1 MAALLAQQGLHP
13 IVLDNNS
20 TTERPNEVEGS
31 IHIVGDI
38 ADSALVA
45 ALISQYNIKTAMHFA
60 AYIRVAESV
69 ENPAKY
75 FANNV
80 DGTLALLD
88 ALGAGGVSDFIFSSS
103 AAVYGNPHYTP
114 IDEQH
119 PLAPIN
125 PYGESKYRVEQAL
138 PEYEA
143 RYGMRCGSL
152 RYFNAAGADQRARI
166 GPLHRP
172 RSHLIPIAMDV
183 LSGRRPQLIVHGSDY
198 PTPDGTCVR
207 DYIHVEDLSD
217 AHWLLLG
224 YMQKDGTERVFNLG
238 TGQGYSVA
246 EVLSA
251 IERVTGRPVP
261 HVYGARREGD
271 PAVLVASSQKAQAL
285 LRWNP
290 TRSMLERIIEDAWRW
305 EKAAF

>member
-1 MAALLAQQGLHP
+1 MLVQQGLHP

-20 TTERPNEVEGS
+20 STERPNEVEGS
-31 IHIVGDI
+31 THIVGDI
-38 ADSALVA
+38 ADSALIA
-45 ALISQYNIKTAMHFA
+45 AIISQYDIKTAMHFA

-75 FANNV
+75 FTNNV

-88 ALGAGGVSDFIFSSS
+88 ALGAGGVRDFIFSSS
-103 AAVYGNPHYTP
+103 AAVYGNPRYTP

-138 PEYEA
+138 PEYEK

-152 RYFNAAGADQRARI
+152 RYFNAAGADSGARI

-183 LSGRRPQLIVHGSDY
+183 LSGRRPQLTVYGNDY
-198 PTPDGTCVR
+198 ATPDGTCVR
-207 DYIHVEDLSD
+207 DYIHVEDLCE

-224 YMQKDGTERVFNLG
+224 YMQQGGEERVFNLG

-246 EVLSA
+246 EVLAA
-251 IERVTGRPVP
+251 IERVTGKAVP
-261 HVYGARREGD
+261 RVYGARRAGD
-271 PAVLVASSQKAQAL
+271 PDVLVASSQKAQAL
-285 LRWNP
+285 LGWQP
-290 TRSMLERIIEDAWRW
+290 TRSALERIIEDAWRW
-305 EKAAF
+305 EQAAF